1 MKIKEMLLPIL
12 VLAVSALLL
21 FGGSAALKGVT
32 EEKRAE
38 DRQYVME
45 HLLPGSTE
53 FTEEAYEG
61 EDANIVKVFK
71 GTNGYVV
78 ETKVA
83 GYADPMDI
91 MVGVSNE
98 GVVTGLVVLDM
109 AETYG
114 LGQQALTDVMFL
126 SQFLRTKGDVVVG
139 EVADGEAGATGESQ
153 EESMDGTSG
162 ATGESEPLEG
172 GVSVDALTGAT
183 VTSKAIA
190 KAVNSAAA
198 FVTGAD
204 VSSGA
209 TEW

>member
-1 MKIKEMLLPIL
+1 MNIRKMLLPVVVL
-12 VLAVSALLL
+12 LGLAVLL
-21 FGGSAALKGVT
+21 FGTSAALQGAA
-32 EEKRAE
+32 EKNRAE

-61 EDANIVKVFK
+61 EDTNIVKVYK

-83 GYADPMDI
+83 GYADDMTV
-91 MVGVSNE
+91 MVGVDNK
-98 GVVTGLVVLDM
+98 GVVTGLVVMDM

-114 LGQQALTDVMFL
+114 LGQRSLTDVEFL
-126 SQFLRTKGDVVVG
+126 SQFLRTKGDA
-139 EVADGEAGATGESQ
+139 EI
-153 EESMDGTSG
+153 GTNI
-162 ATGESEPLEG
+162 
-172 GVSVDALTGAT
+172 DALSGAT
-183 VTSKAIA
+183 VTSKSVA
-190 KAVNSAAA
+190 KAVNSASA